1 MAAGVCAPPQGAYSG
16 SELIVDPFKRQ
27 QRMAERQG
35 RVKPWR
41 PGELLEGESSAQDV
55 LNTISFVRQDLA
67 FTKIGEK
74 LAARNCITVDDLAAY
89 TSVEFCALAK
99 SICDLKHKAR
109 VYQAAIETVIERKL
123 DADSSIKSELD
134 GRRQTGG
141 DMSTM

>member
-1 MAAGVCAPPQGAYSG
+1 M
-16 SELIVDPFKRQ
+16 
-27 QRMAERQG
+27 
-35 RVKPWR
+35 
-41 PGELLEGESSAQDV
+41 

-99 SICDLKHKAR
+99 SICDLKHKSR

-123 DADSSIKSELD
+123 ALLIGVNIRHKIKSS
-134 GRRQTGG
+134 GIRITGIAREYSKRG
-141 DMSTM
+141 VKRFVCKI